1 MSLGISGPSQSF
13 DLKSNV
19 TVVGWSLFSL
29 GLIFLVFKREGWT
42 KLPLQ
47 VFPILKFYIHSFNKY
62 SVKLC
67 SSSALCMALQ
77 GQGGIDRWLLP
88 SGLDIDRSASLF

>member
-13 DLKSNV
+13 DLKRDV

-42 KLPLQ
+42 KLPLK

-62 SVKLC
+62 SARSAL
-67 SSSALCMALQ
+67 SSALCMALQ
-77 GQGGIDRWLLP
+77 GQGGID
-88 SGLDIDRSASLF
+88 SMASALRA